1 MWIVVDVPAF
11 KAWQGKDAQAPFSG
25 TGDQE
30 LLLVSPA
37 SFRAIIHIISSS
49 GHAIHKLPSVIL
61 NTMESFPPF
70 TDCKGK
76 QQIPKWKSIRFQY

>member
-11 KAWQGKDAQAPFSG
+11 KVWQDKDAQAPFSV

-30 LLLVSPA
+30 LLMVSSA
-37 SFRAIIHIISSS
+37 SFRAIIYISSA
-49 GHAIHKLPSVIL
+49 GHAIHKLSSVIF

-76 QQIPKWKSIRFQY
+76 QQIPR